1 MSIIVADDDAD
12 LRALVWFTLT
22 QGGYQVTAVP
32 DARGAVEAF
41 EQNQP
46 ELIVLDINMPDR
58 SGFEV
63 CKEIRSRAATP
74 ILMLSAR
81 DQEDDIVGALD
92 CGADDYL
99 TKPFSPRTLL
109 ARTRALLRRSQI
121 NAPSALSVNSM
132 ILDLDE
138 HTLQIGAQ
146 TLRLTVLELR
156 VIQVLMTSPA
166 RTITQ
171 ERLLE
176 HIWGSGGARE
186 RNALKQLIYRLRRKI
201 EVEPAEPVILQTTP
215 GSGYRLVPP

>member
-1 MSIIVADDDAD
+1 MSIIIADDDAD

-22 QGGYQVTAVP
+22 QGGYQVTAVS
-32 DARGAVEAF
+32 DGKGAVEAY
-41 EQNQP
+41 EHLRP
-46 ELIVLDINMPDR
+46 ELVVLDINMPDR

-63 CKEIRSRAATP
+63 CREIRSRGSTP

-81 DQEDDIVGALD
+81 DQEDDIVTALD
-92 CGADDYL
+92 GGADDYL

-109 ARTRALLRRSQI
+109 ARTRALLRRSQL
-121 NAPSALSVNSM
+121 NAPTTLTVKSM
-132 ILDLDE
+132 ALDLNE
-138 HTLQIGAQ
+138 HTLTIGSQ
-146 TLRLTVLELR
+146 TLRLTVLEMR

-166 RTITQ
+166 RTVTQ

-176 HIWGSGGARE
+176 QIWGSGGARE

-201 EVEPAEPVILQTTP
+201 EIEPAEPTILQTTP

>member
-1 MSIIVADDDAD
+1 MSILIADDDAD

-32 DARGAVEAF
+32 DAKGAVRAF
-41 EQNQP
+41 EQSQP
-46 ELIVLDINMPDR
+46 ELVVLDINMPDR

-63 CKEIRSRAATP
+63 CEEIRKRATTP

-81 DQEDDIVGALD
+81 DQEDDIVTALD

-109 ARTRALLRRSQI
+109 ARTRALLRRSQV
-121 NAPSALSVNSM
+121 NAPASITVSSM
-132 ILDLDE
+132 TLDLDE
-138 HTLQIGAQ
+138 HALNIGERGV
-146 TLRLTVLELR
+146 RLTVLELR
-156 VIQVLMTSPA
+156 VMQVLMTSPT

-176 HIWGSGGARE
+176 QIWGSNNARE

-201 EVEPAEPVILQTTP
+201 EAEPAQPAILQTTP

>member
-1 MSIIVADDDAD
+1 MSIVVADDDAD
-12 LRALVWFTLT
+12 LRSLVWFTLT
-22 QGGYQVTAVP
+22 QGGYQVTAVA
-32 DARGAVEAF
+32 DAKGAVEAF
-41 EQNQP
+41 EQTQP
-46 ELIVLDINMPDR
+46 ELLVLDINMPDR

-63 CKEIRSRAATP
+63 CKEIRGRATTP

-81 DQEDDIVGALD
+81 DQEDDIVSALD

-109 ARTRALLRRSQI
+109 ARTRALLRRAQA
-121 NAPSALSVNSM
+121 NAPTAITVNSM
-132 ILDLDE
+132 TLDLDE
-138 HTLQIGAQ
+138 HTLKIGSQ

-171 ERLLE
+171 ERLLDQ
-176 HIWGSGGARE
+176 IWGSGGARE

-201 EVEPAEPVILQTTP
+201 EFEPAEPTILQTTP
-215 GSGYRLVPP
+215 GAGYRLVPP